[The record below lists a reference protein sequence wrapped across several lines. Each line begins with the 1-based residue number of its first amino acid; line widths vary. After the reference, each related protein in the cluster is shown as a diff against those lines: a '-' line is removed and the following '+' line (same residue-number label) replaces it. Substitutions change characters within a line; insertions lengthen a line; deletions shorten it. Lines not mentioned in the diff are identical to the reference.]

1 MTDAHDS
8 TAYHGCPREG
18 MGHLYLWN
26 TAWEYAEMGAQ
37 EPDVVRRPAY
47 IIDGEGVLVTLY
59 VTADDMALYHLF
71 MFWGAVYGRL

>member
-1 MTDAHDS
+1 MTDATDS

-26 TAWEYAEMGAQ
+26 TAWEYAEMVAQ

-47 IIDGEGVLVTLY
+47 IINGEGVLVTLY
-59 VTADDMALYHLF
+59 VTADDMGRSHLF
-71 MFWGAVYGRL
+71 MFWGAVYGRP

>member
-1 MTDAHDS
+1 MTDAPDS

-26 TAWEYAEMGAQ
+26 TAWEYAEM
-37 EPDVVRRPAY
+37 PSDVRRPAY
-47 IIDGEGVLVTLY
+47 IIDGEGEPVTLY